1 MKKLMIALAAV
12 VSAVAVQAASVNW
25 NASVSLMD
33 VNFEEIQG
41 TLAFYLTSDMSTPLA
56 NSPLNIVG
64 GVAEGT
70 VTGEDQTSWT
80 ARITI
85 SNFDGESKSYYYD
98 YVFTM
103 DTVNHAG
110 YADAD
115 TYLAGLTGEVGT
127 ALTLDGALDLYAS
140 PTSQGFTAAVP
151 EPTSGLLILL
161 GMAGLALKR
170 KRA

>member
-1 MKKLMIALAAV
+1 MKKLMIALAAIA
-12 VSAVAVQAASVNW
+12 SAVAVQAASVSW
-25 NASVSLMD
+25 DASVSLVD
-33 VNFEEIQG
+33 ISFEPVEG
-41 TLAFYLTSDMSTPLA
+41 TLTFFMTSDMSTALPS
-56 NSPLNIVG
+56 SPLTIVG

-70 VTGEDQTSWT
+70 VTGTDQASWT

-85 SNFDGESKSYYYD
+85 SNFDGESQSYYYD

-103 DTVNHAG
+103 DTVSHTG
-110 YADAD
+110 YADKD
-115 TYLAGLTGEVGT
+115 TYLAGLAGEVGT
-127 ALTLDGALDLYAS
+127 ALTLDGNLDLYAS
-140 PTSQGFTAAVP
+140 PTSQGFTAVP